1 MKIILTQD
9 HRTLGAKGTEIDIP
23 EENLKV
29 WIDSGKAKLPK
40 DAKKSAKKKR
50 FKKIIDFIKNIF
62 K

>member
-29 WIDSGKAKLPK
+29 WIDSGKANFQKMQRNQQ
-40 DAKKSAKKKR
+40 KKK
-50 FKKIIDFIKNIF
+50 IQKNN
-62 K
+62 

>member
-40 DAKKSAKKKR
+40 DAKKKGKKK
-50 FKKIIDFIKNIF
+50 IQKNN
-62 K
+62 

>member
-29 WIDSGKAKLPK
+29 WIDSGMAKLPK
-40 DAKKSAKKKR
+40 EAKKKG
-50 FKKIIDFIKNIF
+50 KKKDSK

>member
-1 MKIILTQD
+1 MKIILTED

-40 DAKKSAKKKR
+40 EAKKKG
-50 FKKIIDFIKNIF
+50 KKKDSK